1 MRLLEKVGL
10 EQKKMNQD
18 SFDSLDLLKIF
29 NIFVTQKMKT
39 NTESYR
45 NITVPNYFWW
55 WFSIF
60 SKMTQ

>member
-1 MRLLEKVGL
+1 
-10 EQKKMNQD
+10 MNQNY
-18 SFDSLDLLKIF
+18 FDGLDLLKIF
-29 NIFVTQKMKT
+29 NIFVAQKMKT

-55 WFSIF
+55 WFSIL